1 MGRKILLVT
10 ADQQRHD
17 ALGCNGGQIARTPV
31 IDNLAATGINYTR
44 AHNQNV
50 VCMPARA
57 TIISGQHVRSHG
69 VIMNGV
75 PLPEDGPD
83 IARLLKEQAGYKT
96 ALIGKAHF
104 EPASAPGAVYFEN
117 YAATQDLTGPHR
129 GFEHMELCGHT
140 GRAGRSLF
148 HYPKWLEATHPGAA
162 QSFQEYVSP
171 EKEISGRPGGDTGAV
186 QVWHNDI
193 PRELYHTDWVA
204 DRVIAW
210 LDTLAPDS
218 DWFVWMSFPDPHH
231 PWDPPQSELT
241 RVDWRDLDLPDAYPG
256 DREKTIDVLKTKP
269 RHWLDWYLG
278 HRQFAYEV
286 PKSFVPAELTADQI
300 REVNAMCHIENELID
315 EALGRVL
322 GHIDRKGWG
331 DELDVIYT
339 ADHGEFQG
347 DFGML
352 FKGPYHV
359 DALMRL
365 PMIWR
370 PAPVAGIAPS
380 IVGQPVGHVDLARTI
395 AAAAGI
401 APDPRMEGAP
411 LPTTPGND
419 RERVITEWD
428 GGYSGESVTL
438 RTICRDGYVC
448 TVCEPGTAHAGTEGE
463 LYDLSLDPRQFVN
476 LWDDGS
482 RQSLK
487 RELIADLYD
496 NLPPARVPALEQV
509 ALV

>member
-17 ALGCNGGQIARTPV
+17 ALGCNGGTVARTPV
-31 IDNLAATGINYTR
+31 IDRLAAEGINYTR

-57 TIISGQHVRSHG
+57 TIVSGLHVRSHG

-75 PLPEDGPD
+75 PLPEDTPD
-83 IARLLKEQAGYKT
+83 IARLLKEQAGYST

-104 EPASAPGAVYFEN
+104 EPASAPGAPYFEN
-117 YAATQDLTGPHR
+117 YAARQDLTGPHR
-129 GFEHMELCGHT
+129 GFDRMELAGHT

-148 HYPKWLEATHPGAA
+148 HYPKWLEETHPGAA
-162 QSFQEYVSP
+162 EGFQEYVTP
-171 EKEISGRPGGDTGAV
+171 EKEISGRPGGDAGGP
-186 QVWHNDI
+186 QVWHNPI

-204 DRVIAW
+204 DRAIAW
-210 LDTLAPDS
+210 LDGLDAAA
-218 DWFVWMSFPDPHH
+218 DWFLWLSFPDPHH
-231 PWDPPQSELT
+231 PWDPPQSELK
-241 RVDWRDLDLPDAYPG
+241 RVDWRDLDLPAAYPG
-256 DREKTIDVLKTKP
+256 DREKTIEVLKTKP

-278 HRQFAYEV
+278 KRQFAYEV
-286 PKSFVPAELTADQI
+286 PKTFVPAELTADQI
-300 REVNAMCHIENELID
+300 REINAMCHIENELID

-322 GHIDRKGWG
+322 GRIDARGWG
-331 DELDVIYT
+331 DDLDVIYT

-370 PAPVAGIAPS
+370 PAPSAGIAPAT
-380 IVGQPVGHVDLARTI
+380 VKQPVGHVDLARTI
-395 AAAAGI
+395 AAAAGV
-401 APDPRMEGAP
+401 APDPRMQGAP
-411 LPTTPGND
+411 LPTTADEG

-428 GGYSGESVTL
+428 GGYDGETVTL
-438 RTICRDGYVC
+438 RTLCRDNYLL
-448 TVCEPGTAHAGTEGE
+448 TVCEPGSAHAGDEGE
-463 LYDLSLDPRQFVN
+463 LYDLKQDPRQFEN
-476 LWDDGS
+476 LWDDPAHIG
-482 RQSLK
+482 LK
-487 RELIADLYD
+487 RDLIADLYD
-496 NLPPARVPALEQV
+496 NLPPARTPALEQV